1 MKHISLIL
9 SVVAAGVLTLTSC
22 KSEFEQHVMQFAP
35 MKPNMVA
42 YADQASD
49 TIHVLSTD
57 AWKLTVDNSWLAV
70 TPNEMT
76 PKYKGA
82 LYNTLLKLAFTVN
95 TDRLTRQTIFHVQG
109 GHTINMPVVQV
120 GWLNISSPAAT
131 YKDLNND
138 KLNDRAYYK
147 VNLDAKT
154 TALPFYFTTYTN
166 GAMVQTN
173 ATWIQVPTAAQT
185 AGYHPLSLTI
195 TPNTTRVER
204 AGQITLTSAGIT
216 DTIEVVQA
224 AAN

>member
-1 MKHISLIL
+1 MKHVSLIL

-22 KSEFEQHVMQFAP
+22 KSEFEQHMMQFAP
-35 MKPNMVA
+35 MKPNMVT
-42 YADQASD
+42 YADQTSD

-57 AWKLTVDNSWLAV
+57 AWKLTVDDSWLAV

-82 LYNTLLKLAFTVN
+82 LYNTLLKFAFTAN
-95 TDRLTRQTIFHVQG
+95 TNRLTRQTYFHVKG

-120 GWLNISSPAAT
+120 GWLNISAPAAT

-138 KLNDRAYYK
+138 KVNDRAYYK
-147 VNLDAKT
+147 VKLDAKA
-154 TALPFYFTTYTN
+154 TALPFYFTTYTD

-173 ATWIQVPTAAQT
+173 AAWIQVPTAAQT

-195 TPNTTRVER
+195 TPNTTKFER

>member
-9 SVVAAGVLTLTSC
+9 SVVEAGVMTLKSC
-22 KSEFEQHVMQFAP
+22 KSEFEQHVMKYAP
-35 MKPNMVA
+35 MKANMVA

-57 AWKLTVDNSWLAV
+57 AWKLTVDNPWLAV

-120 GWLNISSPAAT
+120 GWLNFSSPPAT
-131 YKDLNND
+131 YNDLTID
-138 KLNDRAYYK
+138 RLNDRAYYGVK
-147 VNLDAKT
+147 LDPKT
-154 TALPFYFTTYTN
+154 TALPFYFTTYTT
-166 GAMVQTN
+166 GEMGQTN

>member
-95 TDRLTRQTIFHVQG
+95 TDRLTRQTIFHV
-109 GHTINMPVVQV
+109 HR
-120 GWLNISSPAAT
+120 IS
-131 YKDLNND
+131 
-138 KLNDRAYYK
+138 
-147 VNLDAKT
+147 
-154 TALPFYFTTYTN
+154 FF
-166 GAMVQTN
+166 
-173 ATWIQVPTAAQT
+173 
-185 AGYHPLSLTI
+185 SL
-195 TPNTTRVER
+195 
-204 AGQITLTSAGIT
+204 L
-216 DTIEVVQA
+216 
-224 AAN
+224 

>member
-1 MKHISLIL
+1 M
-9 SVVAAGVLTLTSC
+9 AAGVLTLTSC

-120 GWLNISSPAAT
+120 GWLNISSPAGHLQRPQQRQT
-131 YKDLNND
+131 ERQSILQGKPSML
-138 KLNDRAYYK
+138 KQS
-147 VNLDAKT
+147 
-154 TALPFYFTTYTN
+154 ALPFLLHYLH
-166 GAMVQTN
+166 
-173 ATWIQVPTAAQT
+173 QT
-185 AGYHPLSLTI
+185 AQWCKRMLRGFKYPRPL
-195 TPNTTRVER
+195 RQR
-204 AGQITLTSAGIT
+204 AITLSRSPSRLTQP
-216 DTIEVVQA
+216 E
-224 AAN
+224 